1 MTSRGASVRTRV
13 AQRRDAGAKWV
24 VDASVAAKWL
34 APEPDSPSAEALL
47 DDELFVP
54 DLLFAEVGNILWK
67 KQQRGEMDA
76 GATQVGARWL
86 LQVPL
91 QVHES
96 ASLLTDALA
105 LALRLQHP
113 AYDCF
118 YLALA
123 LRIDVPLATA
133 DRRLHARCHAV
144 DAAAFGKWV
153 KLLDPA

>member
-1 MTSRGASVRTRV
+1 M
-13 AQRRDAGAKWV
+13 KWV

-34 APEPDSPSAEALL
+34 APEPDSPFAEALL
-47 DDELFVP
+47 DEELIVP

-67 KQQRGEMDA
+67 RQLRGETDA
-76 GATQVGARWL
+76 ATAQIGARWL

-91 QVHES
+91 QVHDS
-96 ASLLTDALA
+96 AGLLADALA
-105 LALRLQHP
+105 LALQLQHP

-123 LRIDVPLATA
+123 LRTDAPLITA

-144 DAAAFGKWV
+144 GSV
-153 KLLDPA
+153 GLGERVRLLDAR